1 MLNINKL
8 TVSIAISLLLPSSI
22 YAQAQTLKF
31 AWPDGA
37 SAKVQ
42 VRSEGSRVREGK
54 PRTWDMSAAFTMQVK
69 RANDRVVVSRNDF
82 SGWKGTF
89 PPGFGGGAERFV
101 DMIPTVILSDDG
113 VFVGIE
119 GHETARKLMDASVAQ
134 AGGATPLERNALKEV
149 LSDASLEV
157 MAATHWASL
166 VRLWLGVEL
175 DPALAYEIRSQTRVP
190 VLGDGEIEIN
200 GTVKFVKET
209 PCEATRKEFPCVHL
223 HAETAADKAQ
233 VAKLLQSFLQRA
245 TAGNPIVTGFDQ
257 QYKVD
262 IVVEK
267 TTMLPQRLK
276 ITRIH
281 NLALKHKP
289 TLPAERGSEE
299 ISTTYTFTWLS
310 TPVANN

>member
-1 MLNINKL
+1 MLNFHKL
-8 TVSIAISLLLPSSI
+8 TISIVIAIILPSTL
-22 YAQAQTLKF
+22 YAQKETLKF

-42 VRSEGSRVREGK
+42 VRSEGRRVKEGK

-69 RANDRVVVSRNDF
+69 RTNDRVVVSRNDF

-89 PPGFGGGAERFV
+89 PPGSGGGAERFV
-101 DMIPTVILSDDG
+101 DMVPTVFVSNDG
-113 VFVGIE
+113 MFVGIE
-119 GHETARKLMDASVAQ
+119 GHETARKLMDASIAQ
-134 AGGATPLERNALKEV
+134 AGGATPIERNALKAV
-149 LSDASLEV
+149 FSDASLEV
-157 MAATHWASL
+157 MSGTHWGSM
-166 VRLWLGVEL
+166 VPLWLEVQL

-209 PCEATRKEFPCVHL
+209 PCAATRKDFQCAHL
-223 HAETAADKAQ
+223 QAETAADKAQ
-233 VAKLLQSFLQRA
+233 VTKLLQSFLQRA
-245 TAGNPIVTGFDQ
+245 TPGNPVVTGFDQ

-267 TTMLPQRLK
+267 TTMLPQHLK

-281 NLALKHKP
+281 NLTVKQKP
-289 TLPAERGSEE
+289 TLPEESGTEE
-299 ISTTYTFTWLS
+299 ISTTYTFTWL
-310 TPVANN
+310 